1 MQHAVLFLRL
11 IVDERAL
18 GLVAVQPVNG
28 PSAALVKT
36 LDVLV
41 ELVFFSVFRDVL
53 ERVGAVTGLDA
64 VVMGDKSVL
73 HHAVEALFSLGV
85 LLRLGFRTGN
95 ILCGTFAVCLTIFSI
110 RCLGT
115 AGVAAGN
122 DRARSS

>member
-18 GLVAVQPVNG
+18 RLVAVQPVNG

-85 LLRLGFRTGN
+85 LCGFLAGFLDVLRRAIF
-95 ILCGTFAVCLTIFSI
+95 ICFAVLAIGGF
-110 RCLGT
+110 GF
-115 AGVAAGN
+115 A
-122 DRARSS
+122 